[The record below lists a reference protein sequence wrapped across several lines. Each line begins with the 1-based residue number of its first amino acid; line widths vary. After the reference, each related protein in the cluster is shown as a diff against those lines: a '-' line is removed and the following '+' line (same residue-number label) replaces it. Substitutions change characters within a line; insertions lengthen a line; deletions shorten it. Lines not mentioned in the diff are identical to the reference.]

1 MNKKVK
7 KILLSLLTLSIT
19 CLPFAGFSMPAN
31 AAAAASDTINLSS
44 KQQLIRGFGA
54 ASVWCGALS
63 DSYMN
68 TLYNTAGLSI
78 LRVRIAPNEN
88 WKNGDYSAWADELS
102 NAKKAV
108 SRGAIVFAT
117 PWTPPASM
125 KTNNST
131 IHGSLKTSSYADYA
145 AYLKAFATYFANNGA
160 PLYAISLQ
168 NEPDYD
174 PDYEGCTWTADQFR
188 DFLKN
193 NGSTISGTTKIIM
206 PESCNYSTSMSDST
220 LNDSNATSKV
230 SIIGEHLYGA
240 TIKDYS
246 LARNKGKE
254 LWMTEH
260 LLNDQSISGCMSTAK
275 EINDCMTIG
284 NMNAYVWWWV
294 ISDSNGLYNKAGQV
308 QKRTYVLGQ
317 FSKFIRPG
325 YYRVDAASNPQSN
338 IYISAYTG
346 DNKVVIVAINQGA
359 SSVSQSFNI
368 QGGKTSS
375 VSPYV
380 TSSSSNM
387 AKGTDISISNGSFTA
402 TLPAQSVT
410 TFVGTLS

>member
-1 MNKKVK
+1 
-7 KILLSLLTLSIT
+7 
-19 CLPFAGFSMPAN
+19 
-31 AAAAASDTINLSS
+31 
-44 KQQLIRGFGA
+44 
-54 ASVWCGALS
+54 
-63 DSYMN
+63 
-68 TLYNTAGLSI
+68 
-78 LRVRIAPNEN
+78 
-88 WKNGDYSAWADELS
+88 
-102 NAKKAV
+102 
-108 SRGAIVFAT
+108 
-117 PWTPPASM
+117 
-125 KTNNST
+125 
-131 IHGSLKTSSYADYA
+131 
-145 AYLKAFATYFANNGA
+145 
-160 PLYAISLQ
+160 
-168 NEPDYD
+168 
-174 PDYEGCTWTADQFR
+174 
-188 DFLKN
+188 
-193 NGSTISGTTKIIM
+193 M

-220 LNDSNATSKV
+220 LNDSNAASKV

-246 LARNKGKE
+246 LARSKGKE

-294 ISDSNGLYNKAGQV
+294 ISESNCLYNKAGQV

-346 DNKVVIVAINQGA
+346 DNKVVIVAINQGT
-359 SSVSQSFNI
+359 SSVYKSFNI
-368 QGGKTSS
+368 QSGKTSS

-387 AKGTDISISNGSFTA
+387 AKGADISISNGSFTA